1 VTDERPFFAS
11 PFEKEEKMRSILQD
25 LHYALRQLRK
35 SPGFTVS
42 AVAVLA
48 LGLGANIAVFTV
60 LNGIF
65 LKPLPY
71 ARPDRLVTVE
81 LPNNDE
87 RFFDFEMRYA
97 NLLQL
102 RDAAGPQVQA
112 ATYLSNARAS
122 VVGPGGR
129 LQVER
134 IDADTSLFP
143 LLGVQPALGRVFRPE
158 ESDPGRNREVVL
170 SESVWRRLFNSDPS
184 VLGKTLTIREQA
196 WTVVGVMPRG
206 FSFPFGEQDQVWS
219 PAEISSAARTSMS
232 SDATTAIAWMRIP
245 DGMSMVQ
252 FTDALDRA
260 QARIAKELSDQSN
273 FPTHVKVTG
282 YQDSLNHDVRKP
294 VQLLYAVVIGI
305 WALACLNVTSLL
317 LVRAV
322 GREREQAVRSAL
334 GASRGRLLQQ
344 AIVESLT
351 LSLLGASAG
360 LLLGEGAIKLLW
372 REIDR
377 LLPMTSAIHV
387 DGRVIAAMGLLTL
400 LTAAVT
406 GVIPA
411 LRASGRSVQGSL
423 HGVHSTASYGQSR
436 TRELLVVAQLALT
449 LVFLVGAGLFL
460 RTIQALRQ
468 VPLGFSAQNVLTG
481 GVVLH
486 GASKLSNGE
495 AGQADL
501 IQTMYLPLLE
511 RLRAI
516 PGVKQAALSS
526 VLPMRADFAVM
537 VRGYLDH
544 KEVPAMQAPSADGRL
559 ATAGMVEAMGIP
571 MVRGR
576 FFTDD
581 DTASS
586 PAVVVVNQAFVNKY
600 FPGVDPIGHSYSMGK
615 QLDARIVGEIG
626 DVKQG
631 SLTAKTI
638 PEIYFCLA
646 QVRPGKP
653 LYGVATAFIEVA
665 IRGSIQ
671 ADSLRAQFD
680 KVLHE
685 VAPDA
690 TTTEV
695 KTIHEAVE
703 DSFGSQ
709 LLMARLLECFAAL
722 ALMIAS
728 VGLYGLLS
736 FTVAQR
742 TREIGLRIAL
752 GAPRSGIVALVLKR
766 ALAVAGTGLA
776 AGSVLA
782 WFAVRLANG
791 YLWGVSAH
799 DGFTFSAVVGV
810 LAAASFF
817 AAWLP
822 ASRAAAV
829 DPILALR
836 SE

>member
-1 VTDERPFFAS
+1 MQS
-11 PFEKEEKMRSILQD
+11 MLQD
-25 LHYALRQLRK
+25 LRYALRQLRK
-35 SPGFTVS
+35 SPGFAATV
-42 AVAVLA
+42 VVVLA

-65 LKPLPY
+65 LRPLPY
-71 ARPDRLVTVE
+71 TRPDRLVAVE
-81 LPNNDE
+81 LPSNDA
-87 RFFDFEMRYA
+87 RFFDTPMSYA
-97 NLLQL
+97 DMLQL
-102 RDAAGPQVQA
+102 RDAVGPHAQA
-112 ATYLSNARAS
+112 AGSFASARAS

-129 LQVER
+129 IQIER
-134 IDADTSLFP
+134 IESDTALFP
-143 LLGVQPALGRVFRPE
+143 MLGVQPVLGRTFLQE
-158 ESDPGRNREVVL
+158 ESEPGRNHEIVL
-170 SESVWRRLFNSDPS
+170 SDSVWRRLFNSDPS

-196 WTVVGVMPRG
+196 WTIVGVMPRG
-206 FSFPFGEQDQVWS
+206 FSFPFDDQLQVWS
-219 PAEISSAARTSMS
+219 PAEIPAAARTSMS
-232 SDATTAIAWMRIP
+232 SDLTVDSAWMRVP
-245 DGMSMVQ
+245 DGMTAVQ
-252 FTDALDRA
+252 LTDVLNRA
-260 QARIAKELSDQSN
+260 QARIAKEVSGQPD
-273 FPTHVKVTG
+273 FPTHIKVTG
-282 YQDSLNHDVRKP
+282 YQDSMNHEVRKP
-294 VQLLYAVVIGI
+294 IMLLYAVVFGI

-322 GREREQAVRSAL
+322 GRQREHAVRSAM
-334 GASRGRLLQQ
+334 GASRTRLLQQ
-344 AIVESLT
+344 SIVESLL
-351 LSLLGASAG
+351 LSALGAAAG
-360 LLLGEGAIKLLW
+360 MLLGEGCIKLLW
-372 REIDR
+372 RQIDH
-377 LLPMTSAIHV
+377 LLPMTSTIHV
-387 DGRVIAAMGLLTL
+387 DIRVSATMCLLAL

-411 LRASGRSVQGSL
+411 LRASSRSVQESL
-423 HGVHSTASYGQSR
+423 HGVNSTDSAGQTR

-481 GVVLH
+481 GVILN
-486 GASKLSNGE
+486 GASELSNGQT
-495 AGQADL
+495 GQVDL
-501 IQTMYLPLLE
+501 VRTMYEPLLE

-526 VLPMRADFAVM
+526 VLPMRSEFAVM

-544 KEVPAMQAPSADGRL
+544 KEVPPMQAPSADGRI
-559 ATAGMVEAMGIP
+559 ASAGMVEAMGIP

-600 FPGVDPIGHSYSMGK
+600 LPGADPIGHTYSMGK
-615 QLDARIVGEIG
+615 DRFADAHIVGVIG

-631 SLTAKTI
+631 SLTATTV
-638 PEIYFCLA
+638 PEVYFCLA
-646 QVRPGKP
+646 QVGPGTP
-653 LYGVATAFIEVA
+653 LYGIATAFMEVA
-665 IRGSIQ
+665 IRGSVR
-671 ADSLRAQFD
+671 ADSLRTQFD
-680 KVLHE
+680 KILHE

-709 LLMARLLECFAAL
+709 LLIARLLETFAAL
-722 ALMIAS
+722 ALMVAS

-752 GAPRSGIVALVLKR
+752 GAPQANILLLILRR
-766 ALAVAGTGLA
+766 ALLLIAIGLTL
-776 AGSVLA
+776 GSTMA
-782 WFAVRLANG
+782 WFAARLAG
-791 YLWGVSAH
+791 SYIYGVKPH
-799 DGFTFSAVVGV
+799 DVFTFTAVAAV
-810 LAAASFF
+810 LAASSFL

-822 ASRAAAV
+822 ARRAASV

>member
-1 VTDERPFFAS
+1 
-11 PFEKEEKMRSILQD
+11 MRSILQD
-25 LHYALRQLRK
+25 LSYALRQLRK
-35 SPGFTVS
+35 SPGFAVS

-65 LKPLPY
+65 LRPLPY
-71 ARPDRLVTVE
+71 RQPDRLAMVE
-81 LPNNDE
+81 LPNDDP
-87 RFFDFEMRYA
+87 RFFDYA
-97 NLLQL
+97 MSYSNLLQL
-102 RDAAGPQVQA
+102 RDAAGPHAQSS
-112 ATYLSNARAS
+112 TNLGNARAS

-134 IDADTSLFP
+134 IDADSSLFP
-143 LLGVQPALGRVFRPE
+143 MLGVAPALGRVFRPE
-158 ESDPGRNREVVL
+158 QNDPGRNREVVL
-170 SESVWRRLFNSDPS
+170 SEGVWRRLFNSDPS
-184 VLGKTLTIREQA
+184 VLGKTLIMREQA

-206 FSFPFGEQDQVWS
+206 FSFPFGEENEVWS
-219 PAEISSAARTSMS
+219 PAEISSSARTSMT
-232 SDATTAIAWMRIP
+232 SDLRMGPAWMRMP
-245 DGMSMVQ
+245 DGMTMAQ
-252 FTDALDRA
+252 FSDVLNRA
-260 QARIAKELSDQSN
+260 QARIAKEVSGPSEI
-273 FPTHVKVTG
+273 PTHVKVTG
-282 YQDSLNHDVRKP
+282 YQESLNHRVRKP
-294 VQLLYAVVIGI
+294 IQLLYAVAIGI
-305 WALACLNVTSLL
+305 WALACLNVTSLQ

-344 AIVESLT
+344 SVVESLV

-360 LLLGEGAIKLLW
+360 LLLGEGSIKLLW

-387 DGRVIAAMGLLTL
+387 DARVVALMALLTL
-400 LTAAVT
+400 VTAAVT

-411 LRASGRSVQGSL
+411 LRASRRSVQGSL
-423 HGVHSTASYGQSR
+423 HGVHSTASVGQSR

-460 RTIQALRQ
+460 RSIQALRQ
-468 VPLGFSAQNVLTG
+468 VPLGFSEQNVLTG
-481 GVVLH
+481 GIVLN
-486 GASKLSNGE
+486 GAAAKLDNGKT
-495 AGQADL
+495 GQPDL
-501 IQTMYLPLLE
+501 VHTMYLPLLDK
-511 RLRAI
+511 LRAI

-526 VLPMRADFAVM
+526 VLPMRSDFAVM
-537 VRGYLDH
+537 LRGYLDH
-544 KEVPAMQAPSADGRL
+544 KKVPYEQAPSADGRL
-559 ATAGMVEAMGIP
+559 ASSGMAQAMGIP
-571 MVRGR
+571 ILRGR
-576 FFTDD
+576 FFTEDD
-581 DTASS
+581 SASS
-586 PAVVVVNQAFVNKY
+586 PVVVVVNQAFVDKY
-600 FPGVDPIGHSYSMGK
+600 LSGADPIGHTFSMGEGRFA
-615 QLDARIVGEIG
+615 DGRIVGVIG

-631 SLTAKTI
+631 SLMARTA
-638 PEIYFCLA
+638 PEVYFCLA
-646 QVRPGKP
+646 QVGPGTP
-653 LYGVATAFIEVA
+653 LYGIATAFTDVA
-665 IRGSIQ
+665 IRGAVNS
-671 ADSLRAQFD
+671 DSLRAQFD
-680 KVLHE
+680 KALHE

-690 TTTEV
+690 TVTDV

-709 LLMARLLECFAAL
+709 LLIARLLGCFAGL

-752 GAPRSGIVALVLKR
+752 GASQARIVQLVLKR
-766 ALAVAGTGLA
+766 ALALAGTGLA
-776 AGSVLA
+776 IGSLLA
-782 WFAVRLANG
+782 WFAVRLTNG
-791 YLWGVSAH
+791 YLWGVRAH

-810 LAAASFF
+810 LAAASFL

-822 ASRAAAV
+822 ARRAAAV

>member
-1 VTDERPFFAS
+1 
-11 PFEKEEKMRSILQD
+11 
-25 LHYALRQLRK
+25 
-35 SPGFTVS
+35 
-42 AVAVLA
+42 
-48 LGLGANIAVFTV
+48 
-60 LNGIF
+60 
-65 LKPLPY
+65 
-71 ARPDRLVTVE
+71 VE
-81 LPNNDE
+81 LPNDDP
-87 RFFDFEMRYA
+87 RFFDIVMSYS

-102 RDAAGPQVQA
+102 RDAAGPHAQS
-112 ATYLSNARAS
+112 ATELGSTRAS

-143 LLGVQPALGRVFRPE
+143 MLGVAPLVGRVFRPE
-158 ESDPGRNREVVL
+158 ENDPGRNREVVL
-170 SESVWRRLFNSDPS
+170 SEGVWRRLFNSDRS
-184 VLGKTLTIREQA
+184 VLGKTLTMREQA

-206 FSFPFGEQDQVWS
+206 FSFPFGEENEVWA
-219 PAEISSAARTSMS
+219 PAEISSSARTSMTS
-232 SDATTAIAWMRIP
+232 NMTMTMGSAWMRMP
-245 DGMSMVQ
+245 DGMTMAQLSDV
-252 FTDALDRA
+252 LNRA
-260 QARIAKELSDQSN
+260 QARIAKEVSGQSLI
-273 FPTHVKVTG
+273 PTHVKVTG
-282 YQDSLNHDVRKP
+282 YQDSLNHRVRKP
-294 VQLLYAVVIGI
+294 VQLLFAVVIGI
-305 WALACLNVTSLL
+305 WALACLNVASLQ

-344 AIVESLT
+344 SIVESLM
-351 LSLLGASAG
+351 LSALGAAAG

-387 DGRVIAAMGLLTL
+387 DARVAAAIGLLTL
-400 LTAAVT
+400 VTAAVT

-411 LRASGRSVQGSL
+411 LRASGRSVQSAL
-423 HGVHSTASYGQSR
+423 HGVHSTASAGQSH

-460 RTIQALRQ
+460 RTIQALRE
-468 VPLGFSAQNVLTG
+468 VPLGFSAQDVLTG
-481 GVVLH
+481 GLVLH
-486 GASKLSNGE
+486 GASKLSNGD
-495 AGQADL
+495 AGQVDL
-501 IQTMYLPLLE
+501 VKTMYLPLLE

-537 VRGYLDH
+537 LRGFLDH

-586 PAVVVVNQAFVNKY
+586 PAVVVVNQAFVDKY

-615 QLDARIVGEIG
+615 QLDARIVGVIG
-626 DVKQG
+626 DVKQE
-631 SLTAKTI
+631 SLTARTI

-646 QVRPGKP
+646 QVGPGKP

-665 IRGSIQ
+665 IRGSVKS
-671 ADSLRAQFD
+671 DSLRVQFD
-680 KVLHE
+680 KALHE

-690 TTTEV
+690 TTTDV

-709 LLMARLLECFAAL
+709 LMIARLLGCFAGL

-752 GAPRSGIVALVLKR
+752 GARRSGIVQLVLKR
-766 ALAVAGTGLA
+766 AFALVGTGLA
-776 AGSVLA
+776 IGSLLA
-782 WFAVRLANG
+782 WFAVRLTNG

-822 ASRAAAV
+822 ARRAAAV